1 MDRFDES
8 GDVLGRSEVDRRKVL
23 KAGFSLGAGAVGMAG
38 LAACSS
44 GGGKSFTGQGNKGGG
59 DTAPQGNSGGIAPTP
74 RHQTVIVDQSEFTVF
89 DQFNPFIP
97 NGETYQG
104 GLGQVVKEWLWYF
117 NMATGEIKPWL
128 GQSYSYADDFR
139 TFTIK
144 LNPKAH
150 WNDGKPFTSRDVKF
164 TMMMIKGNSALLGGG
179 PGTDE
184 AASITTPDAQTVVI
198 KLNVRDPR
206 YHYNFICGIVSAQF
220 PVVPE
225 HIWSKHDPTKFANN
239 PPVYT
244 GPYKLQRAIPDHK
257 MFVWEKDPNYWNK
270 AEMDPAPKYV
280 VYRTAPSSDADIQQ
294 FKQAQTDVGGAAGI
308 YQLVDAAIKSGYKDA
323 IITKMI
329 DPCERTIYVNC
340 DPSRGILA
348 DPRMRTVVSLL
359 LDRKRIGTSIW
370 PVDVPPAVYPWPAY
384 PNNKKWEIPSV
395 AANYD
400 LTYDPTKAAKLLDE
414 MGAKAGANGKRTYQG
429 KPLSYEIITPVTT
442 SDPEYFIA
450 HLLAADLKKIGIDAS
465 AKTLSGSVYSERVD
479 KGQFDMRSEWLCGE
493 VYDPWQLYN
502 QYNSAYYVPIGKV
515 ATKGNNIRLKNPAL
529 DHDIKKLGALNPTD
543 PMAKPVFT
551 TALNDWY
558 KAMPSIPSV
567 QTTYTHQFNTSFWK
581 NWPTDD
587 NLYMVPNNWWGQ
599 FLFVIGSL
607 KPTGRT

>member
-1 MDRFDES
+1 MDSFDDPGDGSNRS
-8 GDVLGRSEVDRRKVL
+8 GVQRRQVL
-23 KAGFSLGAGAVGMAG
+23 KAGFSLGVGAVSIAG
-38 LAACSS
+38 LSACSS
-44 GGGKSFTGQGNKGGG
+44 SGKSFTGAGNKGGN
-59 DTAPQGNSGGIAPTP
+59 TAPQGNGGGISPTP
-74 RHQTVIVDQSEFTVF
+74 RHETVIVDQSEFTVF

-104 GLGQVVKEWLWYF
+104 GLGQVVKEYLWYF

-128 GQSYSYADDFR
+128 AEKYTYANDFR
-139 TFTIK
+139 EFTIK

-164 TMMMIKGNSALLGGG
+164 TMMMIKGNKALLGGG
-179 PGTDE
+179 PATDE
-184 AASITTPDAQTVVI
+184 AASIDTPDAQTIVI
-198 KLNVRDPR
+198 KLNTRDPR
-206 YHYNFICGIVSAQF
+206 YHYNFICGIVSAAF

-225 HIWSKHDPTKFANN
+225 HVWSKHDPTKFANK

-280 VYRTAPSSDADIQQ
+280 VYRTAPSADADIQQ
-294 FKQAQTDVGGAAGI
+294 FKQGQTDVAGAAGA
-308 YQLVDAAIKSGYKDA
+308 YQLVDAAIKSGYKNA
-323 IITKMI
+323 MITKMV
-329 DPCERTIYVNC
+329 DPCERAIYVNC
-340 DPSRGILA
+340 DKSRGILA
-348 DPRMRTVVSLL
+348 DPRMRSVISAMV
-359 LDRKRIGTSIW
+359 DRKKIGTSIW
-370 PVDVPPAVYPWPAY
+370 PVDVPAAVYPWPDY
-384 PNNKKWEIPSV
+384 PNNKKWEVPSV

-400 LTYDPTKAAKLLDE
+400 LSYNPGRAAKLLDQ
-414 MGAKAGANGKRTYQG
+414 MGTKVGSNGMRTYQG

-450 HLLAADLKKIGIDAS
+450 QLLAADLKKVGIDAS

-479 KGQFDMRSEWLCGE
+479 KGQYDIRSEWLCGE
-493 VYDPWQLYN
+493 VYDPWELYN
-502 QYNSAYYVPIGKV
+502 QYKSAYYVPVGKV
-515 ATKGNNIRLKNPAL
+515 ATKGDNIRLKDPAL
-529 DHDIKKLGALNPTD
+529 DQDVAKLGTLDPTD
-543 PMAKPVFT
+543 PKAKPVFT

-567 QTTYTHQFNTSFWK
+567 QTTYTHQFNTSYWK
-581 NWPTDD
+581 GWPSDD

-607 KPTGRT
+607 KATGRT